1 MSCSTAV
8 RVTLL
13 LLTTCAQARASAGGA
28 VECPCLRSTSPQFA
42 GVATAATSKGLP
54 SDYGQAGC
62 RAYDDKGLSAPD
74 AGIDCGA
81 NAKDYCTHAWCYVD
95 MQVCLENRTECE
107 AAGGTLGSLEHPS
120 CRSRSA
126 DRTQLLRGTSGS
138 ELHYSYATC
147 HSVNAF
153 IPQTVSAIAGRTVQ
167 VAMQAEA
174 FPPYHYPRDPFEVD
188 SKRPHWKGYA
198 GALVDVVEVMCVCV
212 DVDSP
217 ERRACMCVC
226 VCVCVCVYL
235 CMHATHNTC
244 THR

>member
-1 MSCSTAV
+1 MSTSTAV
-8 RVTLL
+8 RVALL

-28 VECPCLRSTSPQFA
+28 AECPCLPSTSPQFA
-42 GVATAATSKGLP
+42 GVAAAATSRGLP

-62 RAYDDKGLSAPD
+62 RAYDNGLSVPD

-95 MQVCLENRTECE
+95 MQVCVENRTECE
-107 AAGGTLGSLEHPS
+107 AAGGTLGSLAHPS
-120 CRSRSA
+120 CRARSA

-188 SKRPHWKGYA
+188 SMRPHWKGYA
-198 GALVDVVEVMCVCV
+198 GALVDVVEVMCVFGC
-212 DVDSP
+212 
-217 ERRACMCVC
+217 RLARASRLCVC
-226 VCVCVCVYL
+226 VCVCL
-235 CMHATHNTC
+235 CMHACYPHVHA
-244 THR
+244 HRT